1 MSKHMSREE
10 SAVAFI
16 EVLEAVV
23 HKMEVEQGPVFYNAA
38 AATYC
43 GLRNIIDQLKHEV
56 KWEGVGLA

>member
-1 MSKHMSREE
+1 MSEQMSSEY

-23 HKMEVEQGPVFYNAA
+23 HKMEVEQGPVFHEAA

-43 GLRNIIDQLKHEV
+43 GLRNLIDQLKHEV